1 MTWGHAAEA
10 EKMHLLREGISD
22 HLLLVGAA
30 EPSEVLQDEPAEVPA
45 TGHRPSVTVHF
56 FAMQMSAGAC
66 MHARLHLCADECM
79 QAANKLL

>member
-1 MTWGHAAEA
+1 
-10 EKMHLLREGISD
+10 MHLLREGISD

-56 FAMQMSAGAC
+56 FAMRMSVGAC
-66 MHARLHLCADECM
+66 MHARLIASMAIDACM
-79 QAANKLL
+79 QAASKLLRYVQARFP